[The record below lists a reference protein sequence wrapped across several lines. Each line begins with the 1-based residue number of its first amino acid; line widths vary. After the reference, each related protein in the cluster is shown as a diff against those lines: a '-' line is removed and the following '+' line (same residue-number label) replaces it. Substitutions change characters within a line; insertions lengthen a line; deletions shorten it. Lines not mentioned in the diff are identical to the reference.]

1 MKRTA
6 ILSTLLLIVSGTFAQ
21 LSVPTLTSPSDNLTG
36 AYTRQTLSWG
46 KVTNATGYTI
56 QVDTA
61 TGFDS
66 PQLYTVSQTAGTA
79 STQSRTIYSL
89 HYGTTYH
96 WRVRAYNSVDTSDW
110 SAARTLTTADQ
121 VILYSPSDNTTGEYT
136 RQSLWWYNSQG
147 SKGYII
153 EIDTAA
159 DFSSPLLRTITS
171 TRDSANTSVSQWGWT
186 LYNLR
191 YGTTYHWRVRAYNSS
206 DTSGWSAARTLTTAD
221 KVALVS
227 PSNNATGRAVGGQ
240 YIYWDNSEGSS
251 RYLIQIDTTETF
263 SSPLLQSIVSNRD
276 SSNTSATNWGWN
288 LNNLLYS
295 TTYYW
300 RVKAY
305 NSADSSEWSNVWHFT
320 TVYNTT
326 AFPTLLSPA
335 NDSVGVD
342 FDAISL
348 VWQAMENMQ
357 GYHYE
362 VSTSS
367 TFETLVASGNTTLTF
382 TAILGATPS
391 TNYYWRVRGYNAQ
404 GNTQWSDTW
413 HFTTA
418 DVVLTAPQHA
428 APAYGAS
435 VAANADI
442 VWHPVFG
449 AVTYDLQLSLDN
461 SFSGA
466 VSNFNTADTHYAVSG
481 LPLNMN
487 FYWRVRSNNGNAV
500 SDWSSPWSFATVDC
514 TPTYDTIFHEMCE
527 GESYDFLGTTYYVSG
542 THSHTHTS
550 SQGCDSVVVLVLTV
564 WPRGLDGSVTD
575 TACDNYTWNGLT
587 FTQSGNY
594 PLYTT
599 TVHGCDSMAVL
610 HLTINNSVSEHIYAT
625 TTDSY
630 EWNGEQYSASG
641 DYTQTFTNAQGCD
654 STVTLHLTITVGI
667 SNTDNGNV
675 RIHVLAD
682 RIVVEGVT
690 DEAVKVYDIVGRPVE
705 NHNLPTGIYLVKVG
719 DILPARK
726 VAVIR

>member
-61 TGFDS
+61 TGFGS

-79 STQSRTIYSL
+79 STQSRTIYS
-89 HYGTTYH
+89 
-96 WRVRAYNSVDTSDW
+96 
-110 SAARTLTTADQ
+110 
-121 VILYSPSDNTTGEYT
+121 
-136 RQSLWWYNSQG
+136 
-147 SKGYII
+147 
-153 EIDTAA
+153 
-159 DFSSPLLRTITS
+159 
-171 TRDSANTSVSQWGWT
+171 
-186 LYNLR
+186 LR

-288 LNNLLYS
+288 LNNLLYG

-305 NSADSSEWSNVWHFT
+305 NSADSSEWSSVWHFT

-326 AFPTLLSPA
+326 ALPTLLSPA

-348 VWQAMENMQ
+348 VWQTMDNMQ

-367 TFETLVASGNTTLTF
+367 SFETLMASGNTSLTF

-404 GNTQWSDTW
+404 GNTQWSNTW

-428 APAYGAS
+428 APANGAS

-442 VWHPVFG
+442 AWHPVFG

-500 SDWSSPWSFATVDC
+500 SNWSLPWSFATVDC

-527 GESYDFLGTTYYVSG
+527 GESYDFFGTTYYVSG

-654 STVTLHLTITVGI
+654 STVTLHLTITAGI
-667 SNTDNGNV
+667 RNTDNGNV

-719 DILPARK
+719 DTIPARK

>member
-6 ILSTLLLIVSGTFAQ
+6 ILSTLLLIVSGAFAQ
-21 LSVPTLTSPSDNLTG
+21 LSVPTLTSPNDNLMG

-61 TGFDS
+61 TGFGS

-79 STQSRTIYSL
+79 STQSRTVYSL

-110 SAARTLTTADQ
+110 SAARTLTTTDQ
-121 VILYSPSDNTTGEYT
+121 VYLNSPNDDISNAYT
-136 RQSLWWYNSQG
+136 RQQFYWYNSRG
-147 SKGYII
+147 SKGYIL
-153 EIDTAA
+153 ELDTAA
-159 DFSSPLLRTITS
+159 DFSSPHLRRFTTS
-171 TRDSANTSVSQWGWT
+171 ADSSSSSDYFSRIV
-186 LYNLR
+186 YNMR
-191 YGTTYHWRVRAYNSS
+191 YGTTYHWRVRSYNSV
-206 DTSGWSAARTLTTAD
+206 DTSDWSAARTLTTTTKAF
-221 KVALVS
+221 LNS
-227 PSNNATGRAVGGQ
+227 PSDNAVGQSVTNLYLSWNNSCGSKG
-240 YIYWDNSEGSS
+240 YIIV
-251 RYLIQIDTTETF
+251 LDTAPHF
-263 SSPLLQSIVSNRD
+263 SSPLLQSVSATRD
-276 SSNTSATNWGWN
+276 STNTSTSYWYRS
-288 LNNLLYS
+288 YS
-295 TTYYW
+295 DLHYGTTYYW
-300 RVKAY
+300 RVRAY
-305 NSADSSEWSNVWHFT
+305 NSADTSNWSDVWNFT
-320 TVYNTT
+320 TAYNITT
-326 AFPTLLSPA
+326 GPTLTMPA

-348 VWQAMENMQ
+348 VWQAMDNMQ

-367 TFETLVASGNTTLTF
+367 SFETLVASGNTTLTF

-404 GNTQWSDTW
+404 GNTQWSNTW

-442 VWHPVFG
+442 AWHPVFG

-500 SDWSSPWSFATVDC
+500 SNWSVPWSFATVDC
-514 TPTYDTIFHEMCE
+514 TPTYDTLVHEMCE
-527 GESYDFLGTTYYVSG
+527 GESYDFFGTTYYVSG

-654 STVTLHLTITVGI
+654 STVTLHLTITAGI
-667 SNTDNGNV
+667 RNTDNGNV

-719 DILPARK
+719 DTIPARK